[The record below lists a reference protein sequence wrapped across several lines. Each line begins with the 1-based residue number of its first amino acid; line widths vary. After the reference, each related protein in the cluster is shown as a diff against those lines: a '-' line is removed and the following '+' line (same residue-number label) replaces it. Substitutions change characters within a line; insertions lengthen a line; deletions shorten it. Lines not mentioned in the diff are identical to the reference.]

1 MENVSHVTVSEAAW
15 REAGEGVV
23 CNGVWGLEGTGITH
37 VMDLGYSDSG
47 CLILGCLRFYDFL
60 SSYFMILKD
69 VTYYV
74 LLGIGGARERCHSQ
88 LIIGACTAIGFF
100 CPKDFGTQQ
109 AAEQHSETHRTCG
122 FATQLVLQHSRCCN
136 TAATIGFA
144 TRLHCAC
151 YVKLSAKG
159 FSFTCSFTF
168 LLHFC
173 THFYTKF
180 AKANAA

>member
-1 MENVSHVTVSEAAW
+1 
-15 REAGEGVV
+15 
-23 CNGVWGLEGTGITH
+23 
-37 VMDLGYSDSG
+37 
-47 CLILGCLRFYDFL
+47 
-60 SSYFMILKD
+60 MILKD

-136 TAATIGFA
+136 TAATKQVLQHCQKKRTIGFA

-151 YVKLSAKG
+151 YVK
-159 FSFTCSFTF
+159 
-168 LLHFC
+168 
-173 THFYTKF
+173 
-180 AKANAA
+180 